1 MISPNKHLTL
11 SEGQVDV
18 WVAVS
23 DHVARYKNDSLY
35 ESMLGFV
42 ELEHYRSLQYPET
55 RFDYLLS
62 RALLRTVLAG
72 YLDCDPASLQFDRN
86 EFGKPRLAGEP
97 CSLQFNISLTEGL
110 VLCAVSSN
118 AELGADVEFHGHER
132 SMLDVADQYFS
143 PLEIAELK
151 RLPSVQQR
159 QQGFFR
165 YWTLKESLIKA
176 RGEGMSFPL
185 DSLSFRV
192 VDGVA
197 KLISY
202 PQGFVESG
210 KKWDFRCLEFGS
222 DYSAAV
228 SLAAPIKSLRLMES
242 VPLVGS
248 VAIDDP
254 QALCSRTRQDA
265 LAAAFC

>member
-1 MISPNKHLTL
+1 MISTQQNLTL
-11 SEGQVDV
+11 SEGQVDI

-23 DHVARYKNDSLY
+23 DHVSSYKNDSEY
-35 ESMLGFV
+35 ESMLGPV
-42 ELEHYRSLQYPET
+42 ELEHYHSLQYPET

-62 RALLRTVLAG
+62 RALLRTVLGG
-72 YLDCDPASLQFDRN
+72 YLNCEPESVQFDRN
-86 EFGKPRLAGEP
+86 EFGKPSLAGAT
-97 CSLQFNISLTEGL
+97 STLHFNIALTEGL
-110 VLCAVSSN
+110 VLCAVSAS
-118 AELGADVEFHGHER
+118 AELGVDVEYHGHER

-143 PLEIAELK
+143 TLEIVELK
-151 RLPSVQQR
+151 RLPTPQQR

-176 RGEGMSFPL
+176 RGEGMSVPL
-185 DSLSFRV
+185 DSFSFRA

-202 PQGFVESG
+202 PEGFVGQNER
-210 KKWDFRCLEFGS
+210 WDFRTLEFGS

-228 SLAAPIKSLRLMES
+228 SVAAPITSLRLVES
-242 VPLVGS
+242 IPLVGS
-248 VAIDDP
+248 VIIDDP
-254 QALCSRTRQDA
+254 QALCSHSRRDA